1 MLFKV
6 LKLAK
11 NFRSKKYSKIRGKE
25 EGEGKGSKLNF

>member
-11 NFRSKKYSKIRGKE
+11 NLEVKKCSKIAGKE
-25 EGEGKGSKLNF
+25 EGGKEKVVS